1 MSSDGADVGA
11 VEALLHGVL
20 VQSRHRIGRRVAR
33 ALVERRN
40 PAVASPQKR
49 ARAAC
54 KVGKSCVV
62 PQIGRTPGSLG
73 RQRIPND
80 GHGRQELGGGRL
92 GVEGGCR
99 LAVVA
104 QLRKKFRAD
113 VDVGSQPASPD
124 PLDRSQQTA
133 KSVRRRLNIRRRTLH
148 GVQRRLEY
156 RLPVLVQYV
165 APCTR
170 KLGRQRVSR
179 FVAAIR
185 RRRHSV
191 AAFVKPVLRQQRIEP
206 KDHGGGEPL
215 QHGPLMDI
223 GDDPLLLQSGT
234 PVVEPVGGP
243 PHLPRNEVGGL
254 VDDLPRRRHKRQQ
267 VDQIGD
273 AAFDESGLR
282 PTPRRRA
289 APLLMH
295 GVSKFQAALELS
307 FDLRHRP
314 APAVFRNANGNCG
327 PDSVSAGRRFQAETG
342 SGVPVGV
349 PAVERGLDR
358 HRPSVRV
365 GNQNVEML
373 PRRVGDC
380 ASLLHQHVLRRL
392 APFHHAP
399 PQRRSERLVEGRFH
413 GRSRVRHGLRLSQSK
428 GIAGGVGASANEPPR
443 SWPER

>member
-1 MSSDGADVGA
+1 MRGAVRVALAKGGQGRRRQMSGDGADVGA

-133 KSVRRRLNIRRRTLH
+133 KSVGGRLNIRRARPPH

-156 RLPVLVQYV
+156 RPPILGQYV
-165 APCTR
+165 VPCVH

-179 FVAAIR
+179 LVAAIR
-185 RRRHSV
+185 RRRQSL

-206 KDHGGGEPL
+206 KNHGGGEPL

-223 GDDPLLLQSGT
+223 GGDPLSLQRGA
-234 PVVEPVGGP
+234 PVMEPVGRP
-243 PHLPRNEVGGL
+243 LHLLRNEVGGL

-307 FDLRHRP
+307 FDLGHRP
-314 APAVFRNANGNCG
+314 APAVLRNANGDCG
-327 PDSVSAGRRFQAETG
+327 PDSVPAGCRFQTETG

-349 PAVERGLDR
+349 PAVERCLDR

-365 GNQNVEML
+365 GNQNVGML

-380 ASLLHQHVLRRL
+380 ASLLHQHVLR
-392 APFHHAP
+392 
-399 PQRRSERLVEGRFH
+399 
-413 GRSRVRHGLRLSQSK
+413 
-428 GIAGGVGASANEPPR
+428 
-443 SWPER
+443 